1 MTKLL
6 KIFQGNI
13 AEYLFETYEFSL
25 FHYQFRK
32 AESSAIYHSNVAF
45 SRSWSVLKYN
55 YKVKLVENDSTLRGW
70 FTGVALDTSRDND
83 SRKYDLVVIITK
95 TLNVPRRRLELWN
108 DSFNLVLNKHTMCI
122 YFDYFCIK
130 AVSRG
135 TAITSDHIK
144 NQPAICSAF

>member
-6 KIFQGNI
+6 KILQENI
-13 AEYLFETYEFSL
+13 AEYLFEAYEFPI

-95 TLNVPRRRLELWN
+95 TLNVPRRRLEL
-108 DSFNLVLNKHTMCI
+108 
-122 YFDYFCIK
+122 
-130 AVSRG
+130 
-135 TAITSDHIK
+135 
-144 NQPAICSAF
+144 